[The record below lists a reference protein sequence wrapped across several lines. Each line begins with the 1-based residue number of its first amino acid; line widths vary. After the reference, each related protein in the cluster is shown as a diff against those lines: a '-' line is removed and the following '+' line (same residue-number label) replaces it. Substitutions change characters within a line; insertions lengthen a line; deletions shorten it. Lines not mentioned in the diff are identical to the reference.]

1 MKRNLVLNVLVLLM
15 FGSILQVSAE
25 SKFYMYT
32 NENGE
37 QILVPASDVQ
47 VMNTVDTPQPKTDVV
62 LTETKT
68 VTTTNPNN
76 NVITE
81 EKNSIEIMADSVNN
95 VSKTIN
101 SVTGAVSGL
110 SNAIGGF
117 NKSFNNFGK

>member
-25 SKFYMYT
+25 PKFYMYT